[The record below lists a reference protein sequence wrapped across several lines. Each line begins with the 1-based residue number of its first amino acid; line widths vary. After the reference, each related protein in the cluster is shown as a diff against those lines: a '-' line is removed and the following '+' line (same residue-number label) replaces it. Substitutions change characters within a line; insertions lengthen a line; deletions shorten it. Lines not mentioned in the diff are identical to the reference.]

1 MKYAILGTGALGG
14 LYGSL
19 LSRAGSEVHFLA
31 RSDFAHIRSH
41 GIDVQSHWGDFHLDS
56 PNAYDNPA
64 AIPDVDVAVV
74 AWKTTSNDALAE
86 TLSHV
91 CGPETV
97 VFVLQNGYDVE
108 REAASIVGE
117 DRVLGGC
124 CFLCCNK
131 TGPGKIEHLDYGMI
145 AFGEYSQRLSGQITD
160 RMREI
165 QADFETAG
173 IPMQPSEQ
181 LPLVRWKKLMW
192 NIPFN
197 GLSVILDSDTKRLT
211 EHAASRELASELME
225 DVRSA
230 ALACGYEIPSEF
242 AEKMM
247 RDTEKMVPYASS
259 MLLDYRAK
267 RPIEV
272 EAIFGNAVRAAAACG
287 YTAHRIQT
295 LYQQL
300 RFLDA
305 VNRGVQ
311 T

>member
-19 LSRAGSEVHFLA
+19 LARAGSEVHFLA
-31 RSDFAHIRSH
+31 RSDFSHIRSH
-41 GIDVQSHWGDFHLDS
+41 GIDIQSHWGDFRLDA
-56 PNAYDNPA
+56 PNVYSDPA
-64 AIPDVDVAVV
+64 GMPAVDVAVV
-74 AWKTTSNDALAE
+74 CWKTTSNEALAA
-86 TLSHV
+86 TLEHV
-91 CGPETV
+91 CSPKTV
-97 VFVLQNGYDVE
+97 VLVLQNGYDVE
-108 REAASIVGE
+108 RDAAAIVGE

-124 CFLCCNK
+124 CFLCSNK

-145 AFGEYSQRLSGQITD
+145 AFGEYSQQLAGQITD
-160 RMREI
+160 RMRAI
-165 QADFETAG
+165 QADFDAAG

-197 GLSVILDSDTKRLT
+197 GLSVILDSDTRLLT
-211 EHAASRELASELME
+211 QNSASRELVSDLME

-230 ALACGYEIPSEF
+230 ALACGYEVPPEF
-242 AEKMM
+242 ADKMM
-247 RDTEKMVPYASS
+247 HDTEKMVPYASS

-272 EAIFGNAVRAAAACG
+272 EAIFGNAIRAAALSG
-287 YTAHRIQT
+287 YEARRVQT

-305 VNRGVQ
+305 VNRGLQ
-311 T
+311 R